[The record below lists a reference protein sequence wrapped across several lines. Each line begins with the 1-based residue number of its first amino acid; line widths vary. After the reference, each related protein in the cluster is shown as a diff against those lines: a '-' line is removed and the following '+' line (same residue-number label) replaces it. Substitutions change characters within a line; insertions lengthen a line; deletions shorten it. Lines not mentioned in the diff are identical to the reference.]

1 MVSCSLCGVRVRECP
16 EVRLEGRCRW
26 FALPFDDVEYGEHTQ
41 YVAFAPGILFL
52 LPTLHKWQL
61 FDLLVA
67 CCAELAPAA
76 YACSCFQSLIV
87 SLYSVAGGEA
97 VQVQALQQRAP
108 GGSLPQFRTWCPA
121 LDVHMRLVLY
131 DCRELSGSFCYVAH
145 YTQVEKVP
153 HGTKPVYL
161 RNCVR

>member
-1 MVSCSLCGVRVRECP
+1 MICLTISGKTTSKGSWLTTADKRVDCAYCG
-16 EVRLEGRCRW
+16 L
-26 FALPFDDVEYGEHTQ
+26 
-41 YVAFAPGILFL
+41 
-52 LPTLHKWQL
+52 
-61 FDLLVA
+61 
-67 CCAELAPAA
+67 
-76 YACSCFQSLIV
+76 SV

-153 HGTKPVYL
+153 HGTQPVYL